1 LYDKSVTLIV
11 DICFVDREGL
21 KKKLGKRVVQ
31 LREEKGWSQADLAR
45 ACKKDRQALEKIEN
59 GKVNP
64 TVYTLYEIAQVL
76 EVPLY
81 ELFRF

>member
-1 LYDKSVTLIV
+1 
-11 DICFVDREGL
+11 VDREGL

-76 EVPLY
+76 EVPLL

>member
-1 LYDKSVTLIV
+1 M
-11 DICFVDREGL
+11 DREGL

-31 LREEKGWSQADLAR
+31 LREEKGWSQAELAR

-76 EVPLY
+76 EVPLL

>member
-1 LYDKSVTLIV
+1 MYDKSVTLIV

-76 EVPLY
+76 EVPLL

>member
-1 LYDKSVTLIV
+1 
-11 DICFVDREGL
+11 VDREGL

>member
-1 LYDKSVTLIV
+1 M
-11 DICFVDREGL
+11 DREGL

>member
-1 LYDKSVTLIV
+1 MN
-11 DICFVDREGL
+11 REGL

-76 EVPLY
+76 EVPLL

>member
-1 LYDKSVTLIV
+1 MYDKSVTLIV
-11 DICFVDREGL
+11 DICFVNREGL

-76 EVPLY
+76 EVPLL

>member
-1 LYDKSVTLIV
+1 MYDKSVTLIV
-11 DICFVDREGL
+11 DICFVNREGL

-45 ACKKDRQALEKIEN
+45 ACKKDRQALAKIEN

-76 EVPLY
+76 EVPLL

>member
-1 LYDKSVTLIV
+1 MYDKSVTLIV